1 MEAYLSRWRM
11 AAGNLVVDE
20 SVKKSLLERWT
31 NMRGHQRVTTNV
43 KLRVEWDEGPLLQNV
58 NAVTVDVSSSGCKAV
73 VAGDLRLHQ
82 RVKLIHAASGRR
94 ADAQVVWRGHEAW
107 DAGFVLEHPD
117 PTFWE

>member
-1 MEAYLSRWRM
+1 MEAFESRCCM
-11 AAGNLVVDE
+11 AVANLLVDE
-20 SVKKSLLERWT
+20 SVKQSLLERWT

-43 KLRVEWDEGPLLQNV
+43 KLRVEWEEGLTLQNV

-82 RVKLIHAASGRR
+82 RVKLIHAASGRS

-117 PTFWE
+117 PTFWK

>member
-1 MEAYLSRWRM
+1 MALS
-11 AAGNLVVDE
+11 NLLVDE

-31 NMRGHQRVTTNV
+31 NMRESQRVAAKV
-43 KLRVEWDEGPLLQNV
+43 KLLVEYDEGQAQQHL
-58 NAVTVDVSSSGCKAV
+58 NAITVDVSNSGCKAV

-82 RVKLIHAASGRR
+82 RVKLIHAATGRK

-117 PTFWE
+117 PTFFK

>member
-1 MEAYLSRWRM
+1 M
-11 AAGNLVVDE
+11 AVANLVVDE
-20 SVKKSLLERWT
+20 SVKQSLLERWT

-43 KLRVEWDEGPLLQNV
+43 KLRVEWDEGPTLQNV

-82 RVKLIHAASGRR
+82 RVKLVHAASGRR